1 MSLTLESKLSL
12 VPLEIRKDKKHYI
25 VEDKIS
31 GEFYEMPEVCI
42 DAINLINQ
50 NEQLSVIEGFLK
62 DKYPSEKIDLVD
74 FAKQLL
80 ELELINEIDGIKVEI
95 NEKNK
100 ESLGFLWLSP
110 LLGKFFFNKIALL
123 IYSALFVSNIYLFI
137 SHPNL
142 FPDYKDLFIF
152 DYMMFNIS
160 AWMLI
165 TFILVLA
172 HEFGHVL
179 AIRARNL
186 PTKLEVGHRLFLV
199 VLETN
204 MAAVWKLPSKERN
217 VLYIAGLCF
226 DTVILWLALICQLN
240 FSSGSGIF
248 LSIMNVVVLDTFI
261 RIVYQCCVYM
271 KTDLYYVF
279 ENVSGCY
286 NLMENAQ
293 QVLKKWLPFQKSYLR
308 EDVIYESERKTVY
321 LYSIIYFIGVIL
333 TVALYFT
340 FYIPQLL
347 FASKKVLPGFLEGAT
362 SFSFW
367 DAVIF
372 TMQIVIGLLL
382 LLYSWRKKYFPNV

>member
-1 MSLTLESKLSL
+1 MGLSLDSYLSL
-12 VPLEIRKDKKHYI
+12 VPHEIRKDKKHYI

-100 ESLGFLWLSP
+100 ESLGFMWLSP

-152 DYMMFNIS
+152 DYMMFNIP

-179 AIRARNL
+179 AMRAQNL
-186 PTKLEVGHRLFLV
+186 PTKLEIGHRLFLV
-199 VLETN
+199 VLETD

-217 VLYIAGLCF
+217 VLYLAGLCF
-226 DTVILWLALICQLN
+226 DTVILSLALICQLN
-240 FSSGSGIF
+240 FASGSGIF
-248 LSIMNVVVLDTFI
+248 LNIMNVVVLDTFI

-271 KTDLYYVF
+271 KTDLYYIF

-293 QVLKKWLPFQKSYLR
+293 QVLKKWFPFQKSYLR
-308 EDVIYESERKTVY
+308 DDVIYESERKTVY
-321 LYSIIYFIGVIL
+321 TYSIIYFIGVIL

-347 FASKKVLPGFLEGAT
+347 FAIKKALPGFLEGAA

-382 LLYSWRKKYFPNV
+382 LLYSWRKKYLHN

>member
-1 MSLTLESKLSL
+1 MSLTLESFLSL

-50 NEQLSVIEGFLK
+50 GEQLSAIEGLLK
-62 DKYPSEKIDLVD
+62 DKYPSEEIDLMD

-80 ELELINEIDGIKVEI
+80 ELELINEIDGIKVEVI
-95 NEKNK
+95 EKNK
-100 ESLGFLWLSP
+100 ESLGFLWISP
-110 LLGKFFFNKIALL
+110 LLGKFFFNKISLL

-152 DYMMFNIS
+152 DYMMFNIP
-160 AWMLI
+160 AWMII
-165 TFILVLA
+165 TFILVLT

-179 AIRARNL
+179 AMRAQNL

-199 VLETN
+199 VLETD
-204 MAAVWKLPSKERN
+204 MSGVWKLSSKERN
-217 VLYIAGLCF
+217 VLYVAGLCF
-226 DTVILWLALICQLN
+226 DTVVLSLALICQLN
-240 FSSGSGIF
+240 FASGSGIF

-261 RIVYQCCVYM
+261 RMVYQCCVYM

-293 QVLKKWLPFQKSYLR
+293 RNIRKWLPFQKSYLR
-308 EDVIYESERKTVY
+308 DDVIFESERKTVY
-321 LYSIIYFIGVIL
+321 TYSIIYFIGVIL
-333 TVALYFT
+333 TVSLYFT
-340 FYIPQLL
+340 FYIPQLI
-347 FASKKVLPGFLEGAT
+347 FALKKVLPGFLAGAT
-362 SFSFW
+362 SFPFW

-372 TMQIVIGLLL
+372 TMQIIIGLLL
-382 LLYSWRKKYFPNV
+382 LLYSWRKKYQHN